1 MEVSHKW
8 FKLKGYLEAQKA
20 LMKHFSDQNRMLLPI
35 VKEHDWMMLQDQLTK
50 LGDISCRIEA
60 IEAKRYQCQLELEQ
74 EEGASSLSSILQ
86 ERREEIY
93 LQVKELREQI
103 QLIAKRIHIENN
115 SLDCYV
121 DSHNRT
127 IKEIMGELIPESKGA
142 LYSPNGKLKDN
153 RVGTQSLLVNKSL

>member
-1 MEVSHKW
+1 MDVSHKW

-20 LMKHFSDQNRMLLPI
+20 LMKRFSDQNRMLLPLI
-35 VKEHDWMMLQDQLTK
+35 KDHDWIRLQDQLK
-50 LGDISCRIEA
+50 ELGDISCRIEA

-74 EEGASSLSSILQ
+74 EEQDSIGILL
-86 ERREEIY
+86 EEHREEIC

-103 QLIAKRIHIENN
+103 QLIARRIHIENR

-121 DSHNRT
+121 ESHNQT
-127 IKEIMGELIPESKGA
+127 IKDIMGELIPESKGA
-142 LYSPNGKLKDN
+142 LYSPNGKLLDN